1 MRESIGGTWLFQ
13 IVIVFV
19 LLFAGYICLSINHS
33 KAFAIKNDIILE
45 LQRNGEYNA
54 NAQKNVEALLKKAG
68 YRTSGKCDNGYEGYD
83 RNGAKLT
90 NSKSNNAVFCLK
102 KFNITDIYPEYPVSY
117 YYKVKVFYQLDLPVL
132 NSVMSF
138 TVTGDT
144 GTIFPA
150 RVK

>member
-45 LQRNGEYNA
+45 LQRNGEYNST
-54 NAQKNVEALLKKAG
+54 AQKNVESLLKKAG
-68 YRTSGKCDNGYEGYD
+68 YRTSGKCESGYTGYD
-83 RNGAKLT
+83 RNGVKLY
-90 NSKSNNAVFCLK
+90 NSNSNNAVFCLK
-102 KFNITDIYPEYPVSY
+102 QVKITDTYPEYPVSY
-117 YYKVKVFYQLDLPVL
+117 YYKIKVFYQLDLPVL
-132 NSVMSF
+132 NQVMSF

-150 RVK
+150 RIK